1 MRAYQVLFA
10 QRQRE
15 PPDGTKQFLY
25 SESFYVTLK
34 TAPVL
39 HTEPGGPAS
48 KAGSKEGDREKGLQ
62 PVFLHLD
69 QSASKNTWDS
79 SDPAPDWNR
88 GAGMAGGTME
98 NTSDGVLTV
107 RRQASTQHF
116 GFWEF

>member
-1 MRAYQVLFA
+1 MRAYQVLFS

-34 TAPVL
+34 MAPVL

-69 QSASKNTWDS
+69 QSASKKH
-79 SDPAPDWNR
+79 
-88 GAGMAGGTME
+88 
-98 NTSDGVLTV
+98 L
-107 RRQASTQHF
+107 
-116 GFWEF
+116 GFQRPCP